1 MSSDATVLFVDDE
14 PGILATMRMLFRGRY
29 NLLFANSGAEA
40 LEIIRAQHVDVIVS
54 DQRMPNMMGVELL
67 RAVRAA
73 SENTMRIL
81 LTGYSDLNSIV
92 GSINEGE
99 IFRFVNKPWD
109 NDELLHSVAM
119 AVDAAKVS
127 ARFVP
132 PPISDQPGPLGG
144 TGILVMDD
152 DPQMAAKIQT
162 ILGPDYKVSGVSS
175 LSAAVDHLE
184 KDDDVAV
191 VISETRVEATPV
203 ISMLGRLKETKPE
216 LVSVILT
223 ERADAH
229 SAIDLINQG
238 QIFRMISKPVHDSQ
252 CRIAVKSAVRQHEKL
267 SHAPELHKR
276 YEVAV
281 SKEPPPSK
289 MNDGLLNRIRGFRSR
304 ARTMA

>member
-1 MSSDATVLFVDDE
+1 MSSDATILFVDDE

-40 LEIIRAQHVDVIVS
+40 LDIIRSQQVDVIVS
-54 DQRMPNMMGVELL
+54 DQRMPQMTGVELL
-67 RAVRAA
+67 RAVRGA

-109 NDELLHSVAM
+109 NDELLSSVAM
-119 AVDAAKVS
+119 AVDAAKIS
-127 ARFVP
+127 AKFIP
-132 PPISDQPGPLGG
+132 PPIAEENAAGHS
-144 TGILVMDD
+144 TGVLVMDD
-152 DPQMAAKIQT
+152 DAGMAEKIQA
-162 ILGPDYKVSGVSS
+162 ILGPGFKVSGVSS
-175 LSAAVDHLE
+175 LMAAVDHLE
-184 KDDDVAV
+184 KDDVAV
-191 VISETRVEATPV
+191 VISETRVESTPV
-203 ISMLGRLKETKPE
+203 ISMLSKLKETKPE

-252 CRIAVKSAVRQHEKL
+252 CRIAVKSAVRQHQKL

-276 YEVAV
+276 YEVAAPT
-281 SKEPPPSK
+281 EPPPTR
-289 MNDGLLNRIRGFRSR
+289 MNEGLLNRIRGFRSR
-304 ARTMA
+304 IRTPA